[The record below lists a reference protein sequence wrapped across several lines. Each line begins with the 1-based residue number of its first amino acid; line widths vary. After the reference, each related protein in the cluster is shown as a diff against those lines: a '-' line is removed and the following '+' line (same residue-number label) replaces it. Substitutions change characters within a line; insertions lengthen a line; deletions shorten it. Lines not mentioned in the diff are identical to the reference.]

1 MSFATTTKATY
12 SYDTVNRLTKITD
25 SANLAVTFAYDAA
38 SRLTSK
44 TLPNGVAA
52 TYTYD
57 DLDRLTR
64 LKDAKN
70 NTVIADNNYT
80 YNAAVQ
86 ITQNIDQSGTHTYAY
101 DSIDRL
107 TAATYTGTPNETYA
121 YDGVGNRTTS
131 HKSATYGYQPVNRLV
146 TTSTASYIY
155 NNNGNMISKTD
166 ATGTTQ
172 FVWDFENRLTQ
183 VVTPSAGSVTYN
195 SRKYSDSRETDGPAG
210 VVSWRFSC
218 SWGSRNSRLD
228 CSGGV

>member
-1 MSFATTTKATY
+1 MSFGTTTNAAYTY
-12 SYDTVNRLTKITD
+12 DVVNRLTKITD

-80 YNAAVQ
+80 YNTASD
-86 ITQNIDQSGTHTYAY
+86 ITQNVDQSGTHTYAY

-121 YDGVGNRTTS
+121 YDGVGNRTGS
-131 HKSATYGYQPVNRLV
+131 HKSATYGYQPFNRLV
-146 TTSTASYIY
+146 TTSTAGYLY
-155 NNNGNMISKTD
+155 DNNGLSLNQI
-166 ATGTTQ
+166 
-172 FVWDFENRLTQ
+172 
-183 VVTPSAGSVTYN
+183 
-195 SRKYSDSRETDGPAG
+195 DSRSISYLHLTERFLRLCLCLTDT
-210 VVSWRFSC
+210 
-218 SWGSRNSRLD
+218 SRSVAVYKPRIYSNK
-228 CSGGV
+228 